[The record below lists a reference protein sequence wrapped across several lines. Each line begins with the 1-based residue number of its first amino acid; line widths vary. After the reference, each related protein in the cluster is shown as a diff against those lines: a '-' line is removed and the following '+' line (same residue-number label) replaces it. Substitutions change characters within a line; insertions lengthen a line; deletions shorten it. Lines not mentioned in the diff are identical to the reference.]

1 MDTQIDGK
9 WWVNKRKTKQKAGG
23 NQAERHKFKS
33 PPEKGWENALPIV
46 RVCAYICVCVSVLK
60 WKFARVFGAFHA
72 PLARIGK
79 TGPHPRGCKTW
90 KWGRKKAAEQ
100 PRKTAL
106 QEKFQFPK
114 GSQREWQRV
123 IRDISENLYWLQSSQ
138 WGGFSGQDSC
148 ASEQLPL
155 LGNFG
160 QQDSRYASADC
171 LEGKVEGPFPTDIRA
186 YRNLKIF

>member
-1 MDTQIDGK
+1 MENDEWIKEKQSKKRAAIKRNVTNSNHHRKRGGK
-9 WWVNKRKTKQKAGG
+9 TLSQLCVC
-23 NQAERHKFKS
+23 
-33 PPEKGWENALPIV
+33 V
-46 RVCAYICVCVSVLK
+46 RTYVCVSVLK

-123 IRDISENLYWLQSSQ
+123 IRDVSENLYWLQSSQ

-171 LEGKVEGPFPTDIRA
+171 LEGKIEGPFPTDIRA